1 MTSLAHISSRLS
13 DYSAL
18 LKPRVMS
25 LVIFT
30 VIVGMFLAPGELGLV
45 MSILSTISIAVGAGA
60 AGAIN
65 MWYDR
70 DMDAQMQ
77 RTIHRPLP
85 AGRLKPIEA
94 LSTGVILSIASVTA
108 LAMWANYLSAI
119 LLMVTILYYVIIYTI
134 WLKRRT
140 PQNVVIGG
148 VSGALPPVIGWTVVT
163 GSIDFGAVFL
173 FLVIFLWTP
182 PHSWALAILRQD
194 DYAAASVPMLPVTSG
209 RRGTAL
215 QIGIYSFLL
224 VPTTLSPLL
233 FGFSGWLYAI
243 VSVLLGVGFLLNSW
257 RLIHALLEPVT
268 KNQDYNRARVLFV
281 YSIRYLFLI
290 FLALIV
296 DRIILIPLM

>member
-1 MTSLAHISSRLS
+1 MTSLEHISNRLS
-13 DYSAL
+13 DYFAL

-257 RLIHALLEPVT
+257 RLIHALLEPVR
-268 KNQDYNRARVLFV
+268 KIQDSNRARVLCV

>member
-1 MTSLAHISSRLS
+1 MTSLEHISNRLS
-13 DYSAL
+13 DYFAL

-45 MSILSTISIAVGAGA
+45 MAIVSIISVAVGAGA

-77 RTIHRPLP
+77 RTMHRPLP
-85 AGRLKPIEA
+85 SGRLKPIEA
-94 LSTGVILSIASVTA
+94 LLTGIILSIASVAGLA
-108 LAMWANYLSAI
+108 LWANYLSAI
-119 LLMVTILYYVIIYTI
+119 LLAVTILYYVIIYTI

-148 VSGALPPVIGWTVVT
+148 VSGALPPVIGWTTVT
-163 GSIDFGAVFL
+163 GSIDLIAVFL

-182 PHSWALAILRQD
+182 PHSWALAILKQD
-194 DYAAASVPMLPVTSG
+194 DYSAASVPMLPVTSG
-209 RRGTAL
+209 RRSTAL

-224 VPTTLSPLL
+224 VPTTLLPLL
-233 FGFSGWLYAI
+233 LDFSGWLYAI
-243 VSVLLGVGFLLNSW
+243 VAILLGIRFLLHSC
-257 RLIHALLEPVT
+257 RLIQVLGKPAIKTL
-268 KNQDYNRARVLFV
+268 DIDRARILFIH
-281 YSIRYLFLI
+281 SIRYLFLI
-290 FLALIV
+290 FLALVI
-296 DRIILIPLM
+296 DKIIPIPFT

>member
-13 DYSAL
+13 DYFAL

-65 MWYDR
+65 MWYYR
-70 DMDAQMQ
+70 YMDAQMH

-243 VSVLLGVGFLLNSW
+243 VSVLLGIGFLLNSW
-257 RLIHALLEPVT
+257 RLIQVLLEPAT
-268 KNQDYNRARVLFV
+268 KNQDSNRARVLFV

>member
-1 MTSLAHISSRLS
+1 
-13 DYSAL
+13 
-18 LKPRVMS
+18 
-25 LVIFT
+25 
-30 VIVGMFLAPGELGLV
+30 
-45 MSILSTISIAVGAGA
+45 
-60 AGAIN
+60 
-65 MWYDR
+65 
-70 DMDAQMQ
+70 
-77 RTIHRPLP
+77 
-85 AGRLKPIEA
+85 
-94 LSTGVILSIASVTA
+94 
-108 LAMWANYLSAI
+108 
-119 LLMVTILYYVIIYTI
+119 
-134 WLKRRT
+134 
-140 PQNVVIGG
+140 
-148 VSGALPPVIGWTVVT
+148 VIGWTVVT

-268 KNQDYNRARVLFV
+268 KNQDSNRARVLFV